1 MDDFKDV
8 LTFDPNYQQNLFL
21 IDSALQ
27 EVGALPGPSVDAL
40 SDIFD
45 EQLRSLI
52 EAVPL
57 E

>member
-1 MDDFKDV
+1 MDEIFDT

-27 EVGALPGPSVDAL
+27 EVGALPGPAIDVM

-45 EQLRSLI
+45 EQLRTLI

>member
-1 MDDFKDV
+1 MDDFLDT

-27 EVGALPGPSVDAL
+27 EVGALPGPSADSVP
-40 SDIFD
+40 DIFD

>member
-1 MDDFKDV
+1 MDDFLDT
-8 LTFDPNYQQNLFL
+8 LAFDPNYQQNLFL

-27 EVGALPGPSVDAL
+27 EVGALPSPVTEYVP
-40 SDIFD
+40 DIFD
-45 EQLRSLI
+45 EQLRTLI